1 MLFKKLLPLY
11 NATRERLVSASKFSN
26 SAEAQFRLKKIKFL
40 KKYLVKPIEN
50 A

>member
-1 MLFKKLLPLY
+1 MY
-11 NATRERLVSASKFSN
+11 NGNMERLIRASKFSN

-40 KKYLVKPIEN
+40 KKYVVKAIEN